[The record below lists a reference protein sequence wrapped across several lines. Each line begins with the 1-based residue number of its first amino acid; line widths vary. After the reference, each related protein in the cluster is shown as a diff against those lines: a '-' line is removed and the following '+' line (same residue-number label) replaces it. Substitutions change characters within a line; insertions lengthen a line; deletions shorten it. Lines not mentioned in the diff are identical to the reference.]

1 MEIVKGPEDIREFRL
16 MQLME
21 RYEKDLLR
29 LCIVYLRDLTMA
41 EDAVQETFLKA
52 YRAMEDF
59 RAESSEK
66 TWLTRIAVNTCKDMR
81 RSAWYRFV
89 DRRVSLDALP
99 EPVQPASQESIELT
113 MCIMA
118 LPRKEMEAV
127 MLYYYQGMTLEE
139 IAFSLGI
146 SSPAVSARL
155 KKGRERLKAMLQ
167 EGWALPDEPE
177 QSFMIRR

>member
-1 MEIVKGPEDIREFRL
+1 MEVIKGPEDLREFRL

-21 RYEKDLLR
+21 RHEKDVLR

-52 YRAMEDF
+52 YRALADF
-59 RAESSEK
+59 RGESSEK

-81 RSAWYRFV
+81 RSAWYRYV
-89 DRRVSLDALP
+89 DRRVSLDGLP
-99 EPVQPASQESIELT
+99 EPVQPASQESVELT

-118 LPRKEMEAV
+118 LPRREMEAV

-139 IAFSLGI
+139 IAFALGI
-146 SSPAVSARL
+146 TSPAVSARL
-155 KKGRERLKAMLQ
+155 KKGRERLRTMLKGG
-167 EGWALPDEPE
+167 EIVEASL
-177 QSFMIRR
+177 

>member
-1 MEIVKGPEDIREFRL
+1 MEIIRGPEDLREFRL

-21 RYEKDLLR
+21 RYEKDVLR

-52 YRAMEDF
+52 YRALEDF
-59 RAESSEK
+59 RGESSEK

-81 RSAWYRFV
+81 RSAWYRYV
-89 DRRVSLDALP
+89 DRRVSLDGLP
-99 EPVQPASQESIELT
+99 EPVQPASQESVELT

-118 LPRKEMEAV
+118 LPRREMEAV

-139 IAFSLGI
+139 IAFALGI
-146 SSPAVSARL
+146 TSPAVSARL
-155 KKGRERLKAMLQ
+155 KNGRERLRMMLKGG
-167 EGWALPDEPE
+167 EIVEASL
-177 QSFMIRR
+177 

>member
-1 MEIVKGPEDIREFRL
+1 MEIIKGPEEFREFRL
-16 MQLME
+16 MRLME

-29 LCIVYLRDLTMA
+29 LSIVYLRDLTMA

-52 YRAMEDF
+52 YRAMGDF
-59 RAESSEK
+59 REESSEH

-81 RSAWYRFV
+81 RSAWYRYV
-89 DRRVSLDALP
+89 DRRVSLDSLP
-99 EPVQPASQESIELT
+99 EPAQPASQESIELT

-139 IAFSLGI
+139 IAFALGI
-146 SSPAVSARL
+146 TAPAVSARL
-155 KKGRERLKAMLQ
+155 KKGRERLKTMLKGG
-167 EGWALPDEPE
+167 EIVEASL
-177 QSFMIRR
+177 